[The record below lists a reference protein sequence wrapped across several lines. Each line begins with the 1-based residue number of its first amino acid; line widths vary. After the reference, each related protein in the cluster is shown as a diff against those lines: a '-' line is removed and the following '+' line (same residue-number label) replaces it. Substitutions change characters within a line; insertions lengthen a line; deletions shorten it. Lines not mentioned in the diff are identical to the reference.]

1 MQEKMFDLQQSREAI
16 ALTKANEYAGKT
28 PTSSD
33 KSASPYKTQTLAE
46 QTRQK
51 RLVSLKKFEEQRNQK
66 RDELSSSRYSIF
78 REEFEDIFEATLNKK
93 QEEVL

>member
-1 MQEKMFDLQQSREAI
+1 M
-16 ALTKANEYAGKT
+16 
-28 PTSSD
+28 
-33 KSASPYKTQTLAE
+33 
-46 QTRQK
+46 
-51 RLVSLKKFEEQRNQK
+51 VSLKKFEEQRNQK